1 MQKIDRGDM
10 LELTRRMTVK
20 RNCFHRIA
28 GAYLDADGFIDGT
41 FNIHFQKLSLPDQE
55 KNLKIAKA
63 IPFSETNEELKLYH
77 FSEEAKK
84 PGNIWSVLMELRNCE
99 LKNDALLESFYEFV
113 ADQYSSSGDYT
124 IYMFY
129 GSYDVPVKAKDKESL
144 WDSEE
149 VYNFLIC
156 AICPVSGD
164 YEPGDAKCGFLFPA
178 FTDHSSDLY
187 GMDVFRAKEQK
198 NIRGL

>member
-1 MQKIDRGDM
+1 M

-113 ADQYSSSGDYT
+113 ADQYSSSGDYA

-164 YEPGDAKCGFLFPA
+164 YEPGDAECGFLFPA
-178 FTDHSSDLY
+178 FIDHSSDLY
-187 GMDVFRAKEQK
+187 GMDVFRAK
-198 NIRGL
+198 

>member
-1 MQKIDRGDM
+1 MPNINREDM

-41 FNIHFQKLSLPDQE
+41 FNIHFQKLSSADQ
-55 KNLKIAKA
+55 
-63 IPFSETNEELKLYH
+63 ETNEELKLYH
-77 FSEEAKK
+77 FSEEAKR
-84 PGNIWSVLMELRNCE
+84 PGNIWSVLMELRNSE

-113 ADQYSSSGDYT
+113 ADQYSASGDYA

-164 YEPGDAKCGFLFPA
+164 YEPGDARCGFLFPA

-187 GMDVFRAKEQK
+187 GMDVFHEK
-198 NIRGL
+198 L

>member
-63 IPFSETNEELKLYH
+63 IPFSETNEELIVRLDLRTSVI
-77 FSEEAKK
+77 FQKK
-84 PGNIWSVLMELRNCE
+84 QKSRGI
-99 LKNDALLESFYEFV
+99 
-113 ADQYSSSGDYT
+113 SG
-124 IYMFY
+124 
-129 GSYDVPVKAKDKESL
+129 V
-144 WDSEE
+144 
-149 VYNFLIC
+149 C
-156 AICPVSGD
+156 
-164 YEPGDAKCGFLFPA
+164 
-178 FTDHSSDLY
+178 
-187 GMDVFRAKEQK
+187 
-198 NIRGL
+198 

>member
-1 MQKIDRGDM
+1 MQKIDREDM

-20 RNCFHRIA
+20 RNCFHRIT
-28 GAYLDADGFIDGT
+28 GAYLDADGFLDGT

-113 ADQYSSSGDYT
+113 AEGRGGIMMDMAMNFDADECLVT
-124 IYMFY
+124 AMF
-129 GSYDVPVKAKDKESL
+129 DKGNRNDTMEAI
-144 WDSEE
+144 DHIIP
-149 VYNFLIC
+149 FLK
-156 AICPVSGD
+156 
-164 YEPGDAKCGFLFPA
+164 GDADMIGLVCNTIRKLFCMSDEGYEVFLM
-178 FTDHSSDLY
+178 DLEEY
-187 GMDVFRAKEQK
+187 KME
-198 NIRGL
+198 LEEEEEE